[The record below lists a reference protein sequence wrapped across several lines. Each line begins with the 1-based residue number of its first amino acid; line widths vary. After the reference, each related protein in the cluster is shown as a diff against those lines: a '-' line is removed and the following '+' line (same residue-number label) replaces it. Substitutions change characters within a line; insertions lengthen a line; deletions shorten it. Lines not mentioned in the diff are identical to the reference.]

1 MSPNS
6 SPTTIPDDQTLAP
19 IATWILEHCAARMS
33 SATTFKPSATTAL
46 YSRLHRK
53 LAPYSLDFSDELPT
67 NLAACI
73 AEIRDCLTLSPK
85 CKQERRDF
93 VRLLQ
98 NMQDMERMRRATVK
112 RALEPGSIEKRDW
125 SKKRRKATV
134 VREKTT
140 ETLRKRSGAVEKL
153 FVSAFLGLKRQLI
166 VQSIYETPYSL
177 SKCLAFLNTLLPNP
191 VSEQTLQSRWTLP
204 DRHGPAHQ
212 LRVELYDLLDEVDVY
227 IEERTVISNRKRKP
241 HELES
246 GKASENSG
254 GWRENGSM
262 LPKEERSSIESFS
275 VLREYDAA
283 LSWERACEQ
292 VMEYL
297 QAAEQLLL
305 DILRT
310 EQCPTCGEGSCR
322 GITEGK
328 TILQKVQAHRWAS
341 S

>member
-1 MSPNS
+1 MSPS
-6 SPTTIPDDQTLAP
+6 SSLTTIPDDQTLAP
-19 IATWILEHCAARMS
+19 IATWILEHCAARVS

-53 LAPYSLDFSDELPT
+53 LAPYSPAFSAEFST

-73 AEIRDCLTLSPK
+73 AEIRYCLTLSPK
-85 CKQERRDF
+85 CKQVRQDF
-93 VRLLQ
+93 VHLLQ
-98 NMQDMERMRRATVK
+98 TMQDMEGMRRTTVN
-112 RALEPGSIEKRDW
+112 RALEPHSTEKRDW
-125 SKKRRKATV
+125 SKKRRKVTV
-134 VREKTT
+134 VRENQT
-140 ETLRKRSGAVEKL
+140 ETLRERSGAAEKL

-204 DRHGPAHQ
+204 DSHGPAHQ
-212 LRVELYDLLDEVDVY
+212 LRIELYDLLDKVDVY
-227 IEERTVISNRKRKP
+227 LEKRTVISNRKRKS
-241 HELES
+241 HEPEN
-246 GKASENSG
+246 GKAFEDSG
-254 GWRENGSM
+254 PGGENGSM
-262 LPKEERSSIESFS
+262 IPEEERSSIESFA

-305 DILRT
+305 DVLRT
-310 EQCPTCGEGSCR
+310 EQCPTCGEDSCV

-328 TILQKVQAHRWAS
+328 TILQKIQTHRCAS
-341 S
+341 P